1 MSLSTHQAASVE
13 LTDFPIAPEQ
23 IIAGDPVAKIWIS
36 SQTEDLKVTQGV
48 WDCTAG
54 DFTWDYAWDE
64 FVLILEGE
72 ATIEEIGGETVTLRA
87 GDFGYM
93 SIGTKTKWHVP
104 EYIRKTFT
112 LRTPEPLQL

>member
-13 LTDFPIAPEQ
+13 LTDFPIAPE
-23 IIAGDPVAKIWIS
+23 
-36 SQTEDLKVTQGV
+36 QGV

-72 ATIEEIGGETVTLRA
+72 ATIEEVGGETVTLRA
-87 GDFGYM
+87 GDFGHM
-93 SIGTKTKWHVP
+93 PLGAKTKWHVP
-104 EYIRKTFT
+104 EYIRKTFI

>member
-54 DFTWDYAWDE
+54 DFTWDYDWDE

-72 ATIEEIGGETVTLRA
+72 ATIEEVGGETVTLRA
-87 GDFGYM
+87 GDFGHM
-93 SIGTKTKWHVP
+93 PFGSKLKWHVP
-104 EYIRKTFT
+104 EYIRKTFI